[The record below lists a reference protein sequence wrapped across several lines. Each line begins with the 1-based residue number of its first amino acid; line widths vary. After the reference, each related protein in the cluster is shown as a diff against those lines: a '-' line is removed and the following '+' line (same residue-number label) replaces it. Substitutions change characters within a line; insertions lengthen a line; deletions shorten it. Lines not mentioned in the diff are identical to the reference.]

1 MRNIY
6 WVFILILTLFSCHTA
21 KEVKHVHSSTF
32 IKNFHEGVRLKL
44 NNEVSVAIEKFNAC
58 LKEEEDDDAS
68 HFALAQLYLMK
79 NDLQNAAIHTKKAS
93 EIDPKNQYYQT
104 ELAFMFQEL
113 QEYEKAAQIFD
124 KLSKD
129 NLQNP
134 VYYYGSFENWA
145 KAGKSDKA
153 LLTLNNLEKHIG
165 SSPEISV
172 KKFQLLL
179 NSNKEKEGLEI
190 ILSAKKRF
198 PDDASII
205 ANLVDYYMQR
215 KQYAAGMKML
225 QELVM
230 ADPNNG
236 MALLMLGE
244 MEMQNKDEISGLNH
258 LKEAIRSEGITIDQK
273 MEVLISIQNF
283 IKSDPEMESLVN
295 YMVTRYPK
303 EAKSH
308 SIRGDYFFKEDKL
321 ELARESYKNAVECD
335 PNLYPIWN
343 QILLLEYQNQWYDS
357 LNVDSEKCLE
367 YFPVQPLPYFLSGV
381 AKVQKKQFSQAI
393 ARLQEGLDLILKDVA
408 LESEIYCQ
416 MGEAYFGLKD
426 LENGKLYYEKSISKQ
441 PTSLFLKNN
450 YAYRLALHNIEL
462 DKSEKLIDE
471 VLEVAPGD
479 ARYMDTKGWIL
490 FMKGKYTLANEFF
503 GKAYLGL
510 PNDKIIVEHLGDA
523 AIKLGQKEKA
533 VEFWQKAKELGST
546 NLNLDKKIL
555 NKAYYDPIY

>member
-6 WVFILILTLFSCHTA
+6 WIFIAILTLFSCHTT

-44 NNEVSVAIEKFNAC
+44 NNEVSVAIEKFHAC

-113 QEYEKAAQIFD
+113 HEYEKAAQIFD
-124 KLSKD
+124 KLLKD

-145 KAGKSDKA
+145 KAAKSDKA
-153 LLTLNNLEKHIG
+153 LLTLNNLEKHIA

-190 ILSAKKRF
+190 ILSAKKKF

-215 KQYAAGMKML
+215 KQYAEGMKML
-225 QELVM
+225 QELVI
-230 ADPNNG
+230 ADQNNG

-258 LKEAIRSEGITIDQK
+258 LKEAVRSEGITIDQK

-283 IKSDPEMESLVN
+283 KKSDPEMESLVN

-308 SIRGDYFFKEDKL
+308 SIRGDYFFKENKL
-321 ELARESYKNAVECD
+321 ELARESYKNAVMCD

-393 ARLQEGLDLILKDVA
+393 ARLQEGLDLILNDVA
-408 LESEIYCQ
+408 LEVEIYCQ

-462 DKSEKLIDE
+462 DKAEKLIDE

-490 FMKGKYTLANEFF
+490 FVEGKYTLANEFF
-503 GKAYLGL
+503 GKAYSGL

-533 VEFWQKAKELGST
+533 VDYWQKAKELGST

-555 NKAYYDPIY
+555 NKVYYDPIY